1 MDAVLGVDRQRPGM
15 EGRSEVAPDTLPV
28 ELQADGVLVEYT
40 DGREVFY
47 RGVPEKVTGTLNTP
61 PGKDI
66 HVLVTDGSDTQG
78 VLVYVNERK
87 TEDEIL
93 QGTGVGRVLRDQAE
107 RTTVFPGVAVEDVG
121 NGLRVAV
128 TVADTVDGR
137 VFVFAEDGMS
147 EHSYEVVPAETEEG
161 EG

>member
-1 MDAVLGVDRQRPGM
+1 M
-15 EGRSEVAPDTLPV
+15 
-28 ELQADGVLVEYT
+28 LVEYT

-47 RGVPEKVTGTLNTP
+47 RGVPEKVVGTLATP
-61 PGKDI
+61 PGKDV

-87 TEDEIL
+87 TEDGIL
-93 QGTGVGRVLRDQAE
+93 EDTGVGRVLLDREE

-121 NGLRVAV
+121 NGLRVEV
-128 TVADTVDGR
+128 EVEDPEVVDGR

-147 EHSYEVVPAETEEG
+147 EHSYEVVPAEDG
-161 EG
+161 E

>member
-1 MDAVLGVDRQRPGM
+1 MDAVLVADGQRHRM

-47 RGVPEKVTGTLNTP
+47 RGVPEKVSGTLQTP

-87 TEDEIL
+87 TEDGIL
-93 QGTGVGRVLRDQAE
+93 RDTGVGRVLLGEAE
-107 RTTVFPGVAVEDVG
+107 RTTVFPGVAVEDIG

-128 TVADTVDGR
+128 EVADTVDGR

-147 EHSYEVVPAETEEG
+147 EHSYEVVPAGTGG
-161 EG
+161 E

>member
-1 MDAVLGVDRQRPGM
+1 MDAVLGVDREPRRM

-28 ELQADGVLVEYT
+28 ELQEDGVLVEYT

-47 RGVPEKVTGTLNTP
+47 RGVPEKAVGTLATP
-61 PGKDI
+61 PGKDV
-66 HVLVTDGSDTQG
+66 HVLVTDASDTQG

-87 TEDEIL
+87 TEDGIL
-93 QGTGVGRVLRDQAE
+93 EDTGVGRVLLDREE

-121 NGLRVAV
+121 NGLRVEV
-128 TVADTVDGR
+128 EVEDPEVVDGR

-147 EHSYEVVPAETEEG
+147 EHSYEVVPAEDEE
-161 EG
+161 

>member
-1 MDAVLGVDRQRPGM
+1 M

-28 ELQADGVLVEYT
+28 ELQEDGVLVEYT

-47 RGVPEKVTGTLNTP
+47 RGVPEKVSGTLATP
-61 PGKDI
+61 PGKDV

-87 TEDEIL
+87 TEDGIL
-93 QGTGVGRVLRDQAE
+93 EDTGVGRVLLDREE
-107 RTTVFPGVAVEDVG
+107 RATVFPGVAVTDVG
-121 NGLRVAV
+121 NGLRVEVEVEDPAV
-128 TVADTVDGR
+128 VGGR

-147 EHSYEVVPAETEEG
+147 EHSYEVVPAGGNG
-161 EG
+161 E

>member
-1 MDAVLGVDRQRPGM
+1 MDAVLGVDRERRRM

-28 ELQADGVLVEYT
+28 ELQEDGVLVEYT

-47 RGVPEKVTGTLNTP
+47 RGVPEKVVGTLATP
-61 PGKDI
+61 PGKDV

-87 TEDEIL
+87 TEDGIL
-93 QGTGVGRVLRDQAE
+93 EDTGVGRVLLDREE

-121 NGLRVAV
+121 NGLRVEV
-128 TVADTVDGR
+128 EVEDPEVVDGR

-147 EHSYEVVPAETEEG
+147 EHSYEVVPAEDG
-161 EG
+161 E

>member
-1 MDAVLGVDRQRPGM
+1 M
-15 EGRSEVAPDTLPV
+15 EGRAEVAPDTLPV
-28 ELQADGVLVEYT
+28 ELQEEGVLVEYT
-40 DGREVFY
+40 DGREVLY
-47 RGVPEKVTGTLNTP
+47 RGVPERVPGTLTTP

-66 HVLVTDGSDTQG
+66 HVLVTDASDTQG
-78 VLVYVNERK
+78 VLVYVNERR

-93 QGTGVGRVLRDQAE
+93 QGTGVGRVLLSREE

-128 TVADTVDGR
+128 EVEDPDAVGGR

-147 EHSYEVVPAETEEG
+147 EHSYEVVPEGATEE
-161 EG
+161 